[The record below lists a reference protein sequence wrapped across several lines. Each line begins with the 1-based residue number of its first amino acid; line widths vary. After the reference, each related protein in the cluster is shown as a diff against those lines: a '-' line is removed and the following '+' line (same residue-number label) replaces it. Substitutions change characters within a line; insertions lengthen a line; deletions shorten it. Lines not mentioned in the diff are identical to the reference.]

1 MKYLEAVVK
10 ETSVDTLEKIA
21 EKYDALDFRSG
32 LVSTDDGMQQV
43 RMILSDDNL
52 QKAIDAMQNILGA
65 QPTAKLMVMPIQ
77 AYWPKQEVNEDKK
90 SATETREGL
99 YQEISKNCKLDSNF
113 IIFVLLSTV
122 VAAIGLVE
130 NNIAVIIGAMVIAPL
145 LGPILA
151 FCLGT
156 SLGDLEL
163 VKKSVKT
170 LLAGVAIAVV
180 FSSTIGFFYKF
191 EVPSSELL
199 ARTIVGLD
207 AAILALASGA
217 AAALSLTTGISSV
230 LVGVMV
236 AVALL
241 PPASAVGIFLGQ
253 GNLELSFGALMLLLV
268 NVVCLNLSSKLV
280 FYLKGIHPR
289 QYEEKEKARKATLLS
304 LVFWLVSL
312 VVLLSIVYYRR
323 SL

>member
-1 MKYLEAVVK
+1 MKYVEAIVK
-10 ETSVDTLEKIA
+10 ESSVDTLEKIA

-32 LVSTDDGMQQV
+32 LVSTEDSMQQV
-43 RMILSDDNL
+43 RMIVTEESL
-52 QKAIDAMQNILGA
+52 QKVIDAMQNILGA
-65 QPTAKLMVMPIQ
+65 QPTAKIMVMPIQ
-77 AYWPKQEVNEDKK
+77 AYWPKQEIEKDAKP
-90 SATETREGL
+90 ATETRESL

-170 LLAGVAIAVV
+170 LLAGVIIAIV
-180 FSSTIGFFYKF
+180 FSAAIGFFYKL
-191 EVPSSELL
+191 ETPSSELI
-199 ARTIVGLD
+199 ARTFVGLD

-253 GNLELSFGALMLLLV
+253 GNLVLSFNALMLLLV

-289 QYEEKEKARKATLLS
+289 QYQEKEKARKGTLLS
-304 LVFWLVSL
+304 LIFWLFSL
-312 VVLLSIVYYRR
+312 VVLLAVVYYRR
-323 SL
+323 

>member
-1 MKYLEAVVK
+1 MKYLEAIVK
-10 ETSVDTLEKIA
+10 ESSVDTLEKIA

-32 LVSTDDGMQQV
+32 LVSTDDSMQQV
-43 RMILSDDNL
+43 RMVISDENL
-52 QKAIDAMQNILGA
+52 QKVLDALQNILGA
-65 QPTAKLMVMPIQ
+65 QPTSKVIIMPIQ
-77 AYWPKQEVNEDKK
+77 AYWPKQEIEENTK

-99 YQEISKNCKLDSNF
+99 YQEISKNCKLDSNY

-156 SLGDLEL
+156 SLGDLDL

-170 LLAGVAIAVV
+170 LLAGVTIAIV
-180 FSSTIGFFYKF
+180 FSSAIGFFYKF
-191 EVPSSELL
+191 ETASFELL

-207 AAILALASGA
+207 SAILALASGA

-253 GNLELSFGALMLLLV
+253 GKLDLAFGALMLLLV

-289 QYEEKEKARKATLLS
+289 QYLEKEKARKATLFS
-304 LVFWLVSL
+304 LIFWLVSL
-312 VVLLSIVYYRR
+312 IILLLIVYNRK
-323 SL
+323 

>member
-32 LVSTDDGMQQV
+32 LVSSDDSMQQV
-43 RMILSDDNL
+43 RMVLSDDNM

-77 AYWPKQEVNEDKK
+77 AYWPKHNQEDSKT
-90 SATETREGL
+90 ATESREGL
-99 YQEISKNCKLDSNF
+99 YQEVAKNCKLDSNF
-113 IIFVLLSTV
+113 IILVLLSTI

-156 SLGDLEL
+156 TLADRSL
-163 VKKSVKT
+163 VIKSIRT
-170 LLAGVAIAVV
+170 LAIGVIIAVL
-180 FSSTIGFFYKF
+180 FSALIGFFYKF
-191 EVPSSELL
+191 ENTSSELL
-199 ARTIVGLD
+199 ARTVVGLD
-207 AAILALASGA
+207 SAILALASGA
-217 AAALSLTTGISSV
+217 AAALSMTTGLSSV

-253 GNLELSFGALMLLLV
+253 ANTTLAFGAFMLLLV
-268 NVVCLNLSSKLV
+268 NVVCLNLSCKFV

-289 QYEEKEKARKATLLS
+289 QYDEKEKARKATLFS
-304 LVFWLVSL
+304 LVFWFFSLILLLV
-312 VVLLSIVYYRR
+312 IAYNRK
-323 SL
+323 